1 MTHCLFYHPCRA
13 RGVRSHSDCIVID
26 GAAVG
31 KVVFTGCPPLAQ
43 SEAGVRPVG
52 GIAGER
58 WRAGCD
64 RRGVDATEQGEIP
77 GESLEGIA
85 GRAVMAVLAEGR
97 IEKSSVDGLITR
109 KAPLTTRVVMTP
121 YVASATTQVR
131 PESRRGMGG
140 EAAQVLRG
148 SWPLSCEPIRAT
160 ALWTAA

>member
-31 KVVFTGCPPLAQ
+31 KVIFTGCLPLAQ

-58 WRAGCD
+58 WRAGRD

-109 KAPLTTRVVMTP
+109 KAPLTTRVVMTRTWP
-121 YVASATTQVR
+121 QPPPR
-131 PESRRGMGG
+131 C
-140 EAAQVLRG
+140 VLRAG
-148 SWPLSCEPIRAT
+148 AGWEVRRRRCCG
-160 ALWTAA
+160 AAGR